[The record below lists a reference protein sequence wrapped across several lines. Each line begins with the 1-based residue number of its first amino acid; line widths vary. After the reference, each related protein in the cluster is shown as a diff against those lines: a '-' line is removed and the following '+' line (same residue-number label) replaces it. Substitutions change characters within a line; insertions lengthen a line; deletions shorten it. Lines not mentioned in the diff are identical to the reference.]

1 MYNNIKALICLAI
14 TGLLG
19 ISCADTADI
28 ENRLNDLEGRLDSI
42 EATVSGIN
50 ADINALSSL
59 AKE

>member
-42 EATVSGIN
+42 EAIGTRVDAVFRELG
-50 ADINALSSL
+50 LL
-59 AKE
+59 

>member
-28 ENRLNDLEGRLDSI
+28 ENRLNDLEGRLDNI
-42 EATVSGIN
+42 EPPYQVSTQT
-50 ADINALSSL
+50 SMH
-59 AKE
+59 